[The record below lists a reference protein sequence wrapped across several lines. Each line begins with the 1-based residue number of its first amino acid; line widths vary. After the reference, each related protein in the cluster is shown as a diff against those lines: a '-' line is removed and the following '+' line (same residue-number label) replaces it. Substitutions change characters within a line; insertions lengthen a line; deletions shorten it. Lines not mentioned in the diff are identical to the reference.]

1 MPPACPVTE
10 GMINSY
16 GEPRAKLL
24 SQLPAEAV
32 GSIDKMLM
40 VHWLLKGQGKKMF
53 IPCHECRAG
62 RRCRGRPHS
71 QTVQVDVEKVHA
83 VATHGRSPVGRQ
95 CWLPG
100 DPPYASLCGFTCA
113 CQAWPGEE
121 ERLSMQFS
129 LGGWAMVLS
138 PEGRVNSHSTVS
150 LVLKGWLLAK
160 METVSDAIFP
170 KLCLVS
176 GNILKVP

>member
-1 MPPACPVTE
+1 
-10 GMINSY
+10 
-16 GEPRAKLL
+16 
-24 SQLPAEAV
+24 
-32 GSIDKMLM
+32 ML
-40 VHWLLKGQGKKMF
+40 

-62 RRCRGRPHS
+62 RCHGRPYL
-71 QTVQVDVEKVHA
+71 QTVQVDVEVYA
-83 VATHGRSPVGRQ
+83 VATHGRSRVGRQ

-100 DPPYASLCGFTCA
+100 DPPCASLRGFTCA

-121 ERLSMQFS
+121 GRLSMQFS
-129 LGGWAMVLS
+129 LGGWVMALS

-170 KLCLVS
+170 KLYLVLGS
-176 GNILKVP
+176 TLKVPRPQTTMGRLASLYCPQGLFCSELRV